1 LELPAT
7 ETSVQEV
14 ENFNTFSVYPNPAA
28 SQINFELEADQNA
41 QLEIFSISGAMLM
54 NKTLNNDVNN
64 INIETL
70 PAGTYI
76 YRVRAEGQ
84 VETGKFNVVK

>member
-1 LELPAT
+1 
-7 ETSVQEV
+7 
-14 ENFNTFSVYPNPAA
+14 
-28 SQINFELEADQNA
+28 
-41 QLEIFSISGAMLM
+41 
-54 NKTLNNDVNN
+54 LNNDVNN